1 MPSPATTNT
10 SDEQSKRSC
19 TNSSWTSFIADEQT
33 PATWDTPD
41 DQYQT
46 TFDMDQAPCF
56 SLTNEQYMGSLSG
69 LPTPA
74 LSPPEVRYLSPMALE
89 TRPAS
94 RQSSITTNTNLLRP
108 ASASQTQQT
117 PEPLVPED
125 EEMVCI
131 KLLAHIKKQSQ
142 VHQTLDSGIA
152 LLRKVNAAL
161 KRIMASKVA
170 RSEYACQLLL
180 TSILNS
186 LVAHC
191 ERTNRLYFDSR
202 VEQTAQQ
209 TFAFQPSSE
218 YFNASFPTDQ
228 PDLASLAVLCDLI
241 QTVSNICSTLAD
253 SLKRK
258 PLNGFQTLGRHESL
272 LLTLSQRL
280 KVSLASLQ

>member
-1 MPSPATTNT
+1 
-10 SDEQSKRSC
+10 
-19 TNSSWTSFIADEQT
+19 
-33 PATWDTPD
+33 
-41 DQYQT
+41 
-46 TFDMDQAPCF
+46 
-56 SLTNEQYMGSLSG
+56 
-69 LPTPA
+69 
-74 LSPPEVRYLSPMALE
+74 MALE

-108 ASASQTQQT
+108 ASASQMQHT
-117 PEPLVPED
+117 PEPQVPED

-142 VHQTLDSGIA
+142 VHQTVDSGIA

-180 TSILNS
+180 TGILNS

-191 ERTNRLYFDSR
+191 ERTNRLYLDSL
-202 VEQTAQQ
+202 VQQTTQQ

-218 YFNASFPTDQ
+218 YFNASFPTGQ
-228 PDLASLAVLCDLI
+228 PDPTSLAVLRDLI

-272 LLTLSQRL
+272 MLTLTQRL